1 MLVTTR
7 ALAKRNSRRNTR
19 TSEGDLDSLDSITDL
34 AEEDT
39 NEGETNTDSVGSVEG
54 NVRSC
59 LQWYYW
65 PGIFLMLLTCEVYQR
80 SNLKCPPNF
89 LKRTK
94 SGKGAG

>member
-39 NEGETNTDSVGSVEG
+39 NEGETNTDSRREEPSSV
-54 NVRSC
+54 
-59 LQWYYW
+59 Q
-65 PGIFLMLLTCEVYQR
+65 P
-80 SNLKCPPNF
+80 
-89 LKRTK
+89 
-94 SGKGAG
+94 